1 MYVIFSCLK
10 KTVRYSCW
18 LPADLQ
24 AAHARETEELKAK
37 CARLETDVASLKDI
51 LENESMEVESLQVR
65 RAIAMGPVCLENWSV
80 VQIRPHLRIRL
91 CVFFLTDKKESK
103 SSVGA

>member
-1 MYVIFSCLK
+1 
-10 KTVRYSCW
+10 

-24 AAHARETEELKAK
+24 AAHARETEELKSK

-65 RAIAMGPVCLENWSV
+65 RAITLGPVC
-80 VQIRPHLRIRL
+80 
-91 CVFFLTDKKESK
+91 
-103 SSVGA
+103 